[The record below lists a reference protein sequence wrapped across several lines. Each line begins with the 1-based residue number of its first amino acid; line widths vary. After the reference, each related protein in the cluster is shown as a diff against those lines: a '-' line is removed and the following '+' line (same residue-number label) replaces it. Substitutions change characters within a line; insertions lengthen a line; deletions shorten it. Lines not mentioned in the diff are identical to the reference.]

1 MRHVLE
7 ILFFM
12 VPYLTVFLLKRFMS
26 FYSFSLPLF
35 LLLLSYFGSPLPDW
49 SVYDGQPR
57 WQVFLLNP
65 TWGTGQMRKETTGGI
80 HNKCAFMYS
89 SCSTGCYDVPIVT
102 YPASISIFSARLFS
116 TTSVHTRATC
126 CFSPKLKILL
136 WPIHCVCFLFFLIFF
151 LINGMSD
158 LTRLF
163 V

>member
-26 FYSFSLPLF
+26 FYSFSLLLF

-89 SCSTGCYDVPIVT
+89 SCSTACYDVPIVT

-116 TTSVHTRATC
+116 TTSV
-126 CFSPKLKILL
+126 KILL

-151 LINGMSD
+151 LINGMTD